1 MNLLAVHQSVVVASE
16 SEGTDIGPG
25 SIGFWVVV
33 ALGLALFVLYRSL
46 RKQMRRVD
54 FNPEGS
60 TDEERMRKDDAEN
73 SQ

>member
-1 MNLLAVHQSVVVASE
+1 MASE